1 MGCDI
6 LVDGYN
12 VIKNNEPFRSAQKH
26 SLEYA
31 RTLLVKQLNSRYR
44 HTPYQVTVVFD
55 GDSVH
60 EQTLHEQRV
69 RIVYSRRG
77 ETADR
82 VITRLAAQ
90 SREAGREVVTISD
103 DLEVRHSVSGSGGAV
118 RSTDRLIHH
127 LNAPPPDVARKFRHR
142 QQAIRAY
149 GLNPTLKD
157 RDDGDLHSS
166 SRKGKKTPHRKR

>member
-77 ETADR
+77 ETADC

-90 SREAGREVVTISD
+90 AREAGREVVTVSD
-103 DLEVRHSVSGSGGAV
+103 DLEVRHGVSGGEV
-118 RSTDRLIHH
+118 RSTGQLAHH
-127 LNAPPPDVARKFRHR
+127 LNAPPPDIARKFRHR
-142 QQAIRAY
+142 QQAIRTY
-149 GLNPTLKD
+149 GLNPHLKD
-157 RDDGDLHSS
+157 RDEEDSYCPS
-166 SRKGKKTPHRKR
+166 YRGKKSRRK